1 MLSRLHQLN
10 KKRIIINKYKYN
22 RFTKTESS
30 KYIDTEL
37 NDIRENILALKEEL
51 RLFQSCPEN
60 MLIGL

>member
-10 KKRIIINKYKYN
+10 QKRIIINKYKYN

-51 RLFQSCPEN
+51 RLFQNCPEN